1 MALSDRT
8 KKFAIV
14 ITLKGIDYGELLEIG
29 HKLECV
35 LNAWNS
41 PRWAFILHDMDIN
54 EYGEKKT
61 PHYHLYM
68 ETEKVTRVSTII
80 NQLAKRL
87 ELDTLAISCDK
98 CNSTEGAIQYLIHL
112 NDKDK
117 YQYGLEEVKSNIEID
132 ELSLIMSRPSHTFNA
147 DYILY
152 EWEQSDYNLRV
163 FINAIGIERYRL
175 YRNTIRDL
183 IGLR

>member
-14 ITLKGIDYGELLEIG
+14 ISLKGIDYGELLEKG
-29 HKLECV
+29 HDLEVV
-35 LNAWNS
+35 LNNWNC
-41 PRWAFILHDMDIN
+41 PRWAFILHDMDTN
-54 EYGEKKT
+54 EYGEKKVN
-61 PHYHLYM
+61 HYHVYL
-68 ETEKVTRVSTII
+68 ETQKVTRVSTII

-87 ELDTLAISCDK
+87 NIDNLAISCDK

-117 YQYGLEEVKSNIEID
+117 YQYGLEEVKSNIEPD
-132 ELSLIMSRPSHTFNA
+132 ELSLIMERPAHTFNA
-147 DYILY
+147 DYIIY
-152 EWEQSDYNLRV
+152 AWEESKGSLRV
-163 FINAIGIERYRL
+163 FINTVGIERYRL

-183 IGLR
+183 LGLR